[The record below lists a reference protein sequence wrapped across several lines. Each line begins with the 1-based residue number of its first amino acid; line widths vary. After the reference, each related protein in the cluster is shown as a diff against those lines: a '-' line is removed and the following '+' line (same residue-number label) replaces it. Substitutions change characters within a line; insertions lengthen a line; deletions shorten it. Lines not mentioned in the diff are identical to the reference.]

1 MIDQEDIFDFL
12 GITRNGTSGGK
23 EPTIAKQS
31 LLDILGRNL
40 GLAPERVV
48 FIIVDIGDAQDLALV
63 GHV

>member
-1 MIDQEDIFDFL
+1 MIDQKDIFDFL
-12 GITRNGTSGGK
+12 GITRNGASGGM
-23 EPTIAKQS
+23 EPTIAKKS
-31 LLDILGRNL
+31 LLDILRRDL